1 MPVPFY
7 TIAVRALHYGRYGG
21 DAEDPRLLPVYI
33 GHPSLVRG
41 YDIVLNGAECTLIAA
56 PACRSSDPLV
66 GSRALVGNLEFRMPL
81 LRPLGLSGRMYGPVP
96 TEIAVFADGGAGW
109 NRGERPSVFGGAR
122 PVAASAGLTL
132 RTNIRG
138 FAVAGFTLARPFQR
152 QNERWVFQ
160 FTLAPGF

>member
-1 MPVPFY
+1 MTAELLGRDSGDDIARATARHGNGQCGTRLRHHQFGATSPVHGQRYRLEAAPAIGTIGFTSMLADYRRYFMPAPFY

-41 YDIVLNGAECTLIAA
+41 YDIVLNAAECTLIAA

-81 LRPLGLSGRMYGPVP
+81 LRPLG
-96 TEIAVFADGGAGW
+96 
-109 NRGERPSVFGGAR
+109 
-122 PVAASAGLTL
+122 
-132 RTNIRG
+132 
-138 FAVAGFTLARPFQR
+138 
-152 QNERWVFQ
+152 
-160 FTLAPGF
+160 